1 MYEIYRDAPD
11 RYITTHLD
19 ISNEK
24 IPENLFESEHET
36 SPQNLPEP
44 LLKNNF
50 EPLQTQD
57 PSELSTEPAST
68 QKLPLIDD
76 EIQNHLTIN
85 KETDIPM
92 LLLSTNLTLKS
103 KRHMHYFPMDFE
115 KLTLDGLIDSGALT
129 SAISEQDLNKMKLL
143 APDAITDTGPAPNF
157 QIMVANGQ
165 LETPIGT
172 VFLTFEVADLMFKE
186 NFIVKKVLPNH
197 LIGLCF
203 LKRNNAIFDIRQG
216 ILTFPRLSMQL
227 KPEHNLP
234 TRQSTPLLAE
244 ATYTLQPGE
253 TMLIA
258 SKIPHLIDHDATGIV
273 TPSTHIEEHDTL
285 FLVSSLCTVNN
296 NAVGYQICNFSELPY
311 TITTDTHIADFRVLT
326 PEQLK

>member
-11 RYITTHLD
+11 RYITTNLD

-24 IPENLFESEHET
+24 TPENLFESEHET

-44 LLKNNF
+44 LPKNNF

-57 PSELSTEPAST
+57 SSVIPTEPASI

-103 KRHMHYFPMDFE
+103 KRHMYYFPMDFV
-115 KLTLDGLIDSGALT
+115 KLTLDGLIETGALT
-129 SAISEQDLNKMKLL
+129 STISEQDLNKIKLL
-143 APDAITDTGPAPNF
+143 APEAITDTSPAPNF

-165 LETPIGT
+165 LEMPIGT
-172 VFLTFEVADLMFKE
+172 VCLTFEVADFMFKE
-186 NFIVKKVLPNH
+186 NFIVMKVLPNP

-203 LKRNNAIFDIRQG
+203 LKKQCYFRHPTRNINFSTSINAI
-216 ILTFPRLSMQL
+216 
-227 KPEHNLP
+227 E
-234 TRQSTPLLAE
+234 TRTQSSNT
-244 ATYTLQPGE
+244 
-253 TMLIA
+253 
-258 SKIPHLIDHDATGIV
+258 
-273 TPSTHIEEHDTL
+273 
-285 FLVSSLCTVNN
+285 
-296 NAVGYQICNFSELPY
+296 
-311 TITTDTHIADFRVLT
+311 TINTTT
-326 PEQLK
+326 